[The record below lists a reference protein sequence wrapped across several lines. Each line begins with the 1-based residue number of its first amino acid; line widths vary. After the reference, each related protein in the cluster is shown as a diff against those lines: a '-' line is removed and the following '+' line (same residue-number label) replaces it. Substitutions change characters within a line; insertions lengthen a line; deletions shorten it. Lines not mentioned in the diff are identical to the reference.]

1 MVKNTAI
8 NREVIRKI
16 ASALGEMNEQVVY
29 VGGATVSLY
38 INDPAAD
45 DVRPTKDVD
54 ISMAIISFGELEAIR
69 QKLIMKGFKQS
80 QDDNVI
86 CRFRY
91 EDIKVDVMSTKAVG
105 WAPANPWFEPGFLQ
119 KETVEIED
127 QNIQILPLSYFLASK
142 FSAFNDRG
150 AKDPRTSHDFE
161 DIVYILDNRTDIVEQ
176 LAKVPDDVRPYLSDQ
191 FQKILDDRV
200 MQEAIFGNLFYETRE
215 ERYQRIIECIKKIV
229 NGFI

>member
-1 MVKNTAI
+1 MKNTTI

-16 ASALGEMNEQVVY
+16 AFALGEMNKQVVY

-54 ISMAIISFGELEAIR
+54 ISLVIASLGELEAIR
-69 QKLIMKGFKQS
+69 EELTRKGFKQS
-80 QDDNVI
+80 PEDDVI

-105 WAPANPWFEPGFLQ
+105 WAPANPWFAPGFAQ

-127 QNIQILPLSYFLASK
+127 QKIQILPLPYFFASK

-150 AKDPRTSHDFE
+150 AKDPRTSQDFE

-176 LAKVPDDVRPYLSDQ
+176 LAKVPDDVRPFLADQ
-191 FQKILDDRV
+191 LQRILDDRI
-200 MQEAIFGNLFYETRE
+200 MQEAIIGNLIYETRE
-215 ERYQRIIECIKKIV
+215 ERFKRIIECIKQIV
-229 NGFI
+229 NGI